1 MTNSE
6 TAFNDEEL
14 IARLRSQE
22 ELTINR
28 DGASSYQPVEA
39 CLAAA
44 DRIDE
49 LITIRDTLRR
59 LLAKQTARAEQLA
72 ATNERLEAALREI
85 LEKPRNADLT
95 YAELFA
101 EVVSEARAA
110 LEPVAAPVA
119 LEAKMA
125 ALPQERQDRINAEAD
140 RLAALD
146 DLARLGQ
153 EFDAET
159 EAGGSIIQGLREAL
173 EYTKG
178 MLVDAV
184 KHDPAPDPAAIREAA
199 AVVDREIEQA
209 KQLMP
214 MVVPILRGVHR
225 NILALIAKGAAE

>member
-1 MTNSE
+1 MSDIQRY
-6 TAFNDEEL
+6 APWP
-14 IARLRSQE
+14 QE
-22 ELTINR
+22 WPQEDPNGDL
-28 DGASSYQPVEA
+28 VEYEDHKKIVDA
-39 CLAAA
+39 L
-44 DRIDE
+44 
-49 LITIRDTLRR
+49 
-59 LLAKQTARAEQLA
+59 QARA
-72 ATNERLEAALREI
+72 ERLEAALREI
-85 LEKPRNADLT
+85 ADGDDW
-95 YAELFA
+95 A
-101 EVVSEARAA
+101 SHDQQIARAA

-199 AVVDREIEQA
+199 LREAIEA
-209 KQLMP
+209 YP
-214 MVVPILRGVHR
+214 RGIGA
-225 NILALIAKGAAE
+225 ILALIERGDTN